1 MTEPANASF
10 ELSEE
15 MLGLISKEFS
25 IQQLVGRFAQ
35 AISGK
40 ESEEI
45 ESIAEEVFT
54 RYGVDWIRKSL
65 QLGEEYPDR
74 TYEVL
79 REVIDSTG
87 GSLWFP
93 LLPQRFLEIAYLST
107 QDMEFLPVIENN
119 PRRLVYRI
127 DDCQVLPAIREE
139 CGEEVANRLP
149 CRHACLSAVHT
160 LFQDLDFAGV
170 LIEMETA
177 TNQDGYCQFVV
188 TKT

>member
-35 AISGK
+35 AIPGK
-40 ESEEI
+40 EPEDIEI
-45 ESIAEEVFT
+45 IAEEVFT
-54 RYGVDWIRKSL
+54 RYGVDLIRKSL

-79 REVIDSTG
+79 RESIDSTG

-119 PRRLVYRI
+119 PRRLVYKI
-127 DDCQVLPAIREE
+127 DGCKIFQAIREE
-139 CGEEVANRLP
+139 CGEELANMVP
-149 CRHACLSAVHT
+149 CRHACLSACRT
-160 LFQDLDFAGV
+160 LFNDLDYPQV
-170 LIEMETA
+170 LIEMEAA
-177 TNQDGYCQFVV
+177 TNRNGYCQFVV
-188 TKT
+188 TKM

>member
-1 MTEPANASF
+1 MREPAKVSF
-10 ELSEE
+10 ELNRE
-15 MLGLISKEFS
+15 MLSLIAEEFDS
-25 IQQLVGRFAQ
+25 QQLASKYAQ

-40 ESEEI
+40 KPEEI
-45 ESIAEEVFT
+45 ETIAKDIFT

-79 REVIDSTG
+79 KDVNDSTG

-119 PRRLVYRI
+119 PQRLVYKI
-127 DDCQVLPAIREE
+127 DDCKMFQVIKAQ

-149 CRHACLSAVHT
+149 CRYACLSACRT
-160 LFQDLDFAGV
+160 LFNDLDYPDV
-170 LIEMETA
+170 LIEMEA
-177 TNQDGYCQFVV
+177 STNKDGYCQFVI
-188 TKT
+188 TKV

>member
-1 MTEPANASF
+1 MTELARVSF

-25 IQQLVGRFAQ
+25 IQQLASRFAQ

-40 ESEEI
+40 KSEEI
-45 ESIAEEVFT
+45 ESIAEEIFT

-79 REVIDSTG
+79 REAIDSTG

-119 PRRLVYRI
+119 PRRLVYKI
-127 DDCQVLPAIREE
+127 NDCKMFQALKEE
-139 CGEEVANRLP
+139 CGGEVVDMLP
-149 CRHACLSAVHT
+149 CRHACLSACRT
-160 LFQDLDFAGV
+160 LFNDLDYPEV
-170 LIEMETA
+170 LTEMEAA
-177 TNQDGYCQFVV
+177 TNKDGYCQFVV
-188 TKT
+188 TKA

>member
-1 MTEPANASF
+1 MTEPAKASF

-15 MLGLISKEFS
+15 MLDLIGKEFS
-25 IQQLVGRFAQ
+25 IEQLVGRFAQ

-40 ESEEI
+40 KLEEI
-45 ESIAEEVFT
+45 KGIADEIFT

-79 REVIDSTG
+79 REAIDSTG

-107 QDMEFLPVIENN
+107 QDLEFLPVIENN
-119 PRRLVYRI
+119 PQRMVYKV
-127 DDCQVLPAIREE
+127 DSCKMFQALKEE
-139 CGEEVANRLP
+139 CGVETANMLP
-149 CRHACLSAVHT
+149 CQHACLSACRT
-160 LFQDLDFAGV
+160 LFNDLDYPEV
-170 LIEMETA
+170 LIEMEA
-177 TNQDGYCQFVV
+177 STNKDGYCQFVI
-188 TKT
+188 TKL